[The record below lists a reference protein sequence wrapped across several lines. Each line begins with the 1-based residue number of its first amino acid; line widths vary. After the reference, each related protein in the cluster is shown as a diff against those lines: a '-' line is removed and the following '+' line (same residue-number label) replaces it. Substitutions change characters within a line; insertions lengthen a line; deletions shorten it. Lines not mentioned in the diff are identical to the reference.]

1 MVWVTQFPNLFEV
14 QCLSLAVGMVMTL
27 VVNTL
32 GATALHHLVLALLGV
47 LGLAVVM
54 ICYLVAK
61 RIVVGSM
68 CFTFGLPFLISL
80 SATASHPRSTTSNA
94 GDAWES
100 SSDASDT
107 VSEGDGRIDLTHERV
122 VSLQKNPRRMN
133 SIYAKRGGSMRR
145 IKAALESPV
154 CPCGCTVPLK
164 VLVRLC
170 VAFWSLLKSTQD
182 SLLWS
187 IQHESGKRRKNTW
200 HLQGLT
206 LIEWTDPHTY
216 TYS

>member
-54 ICYLVAK
+54 ICHLVAK

-122 VSLQKNPRRMN
+122 VSLQKNPEEWTLSMPT
-133 SIYAKRGGSMRR
+133 KVVLWEGSR
-145 IKAALESPV
+145 L
-154 CPCGCTVPLK
+154 PLK
-164 VLVRLC
+164 VLFAPVDVLC
-170 VAFWSLLKSTQD
+170 RWKS
-182 SLLWS
+182 WFV
-187 IQHESGKRRKNTW
+187 
-200 HLQGLT
+200 
-206 LIEWTDPHTY
+206 Y
-216 TYS
+216 A